1 MRKFTLLSLVLTF
14 ALALS
19 MFLVACNGNTVS
31 EHDHVWDDGTVTTE
45 PTCHSEGLR
54 TYSCTVDG
62 CTQTKTEPIAMT
74 QHNWD
79 EGAVTEPSTCQ
90 SQGTKT
96 YACSNE
102 GCNATKTEKLQKSS
116 HNWDEGVLTKVPDF
130 YTPGEKKYTCQTD
143 GCGETRT
150 ESVGAHA
157 DFLEQFYSSL
167 LDANNW
173 SYGYVADFDATST
186 SFTFEQITQ
195 IDAQSNAW
203 KADGVEISKGYIYSQ
218 KNAAVM
224 YTFKEVVKK
233 GIQANVA
240 ISFVGEDSATVVK
253 AYLFVTHTSGEP
265 TKIELN
271 KNGAKDWTYASE
283 KAYDLAQGDSFTV
296 VFSNKGQGKSGGT
309 FTFTLTAPCNHVW
322 GEAKVVKDAKCEDPG
337 TMQYTCLEC
346 GKTKE
351 EEIDPIGHKW
361 DDGKITKD
369 PTETEEGIKEHTC
382 LNSCGETWE
391 EKIPKLVPSTTEVF
405 ADFAKDF
412 DLESKGK
419 FNGWE
424 IGFATYHWGEDANP
438 ETFEFTAITEKN
450 DKGDAY
456 KNNDP
461 YMEIKGDWAALGGM
475 LAIAYHFDEAQ
486 TININFLLNR
496 AEGNTNGKFSLRWA
510 VKNSSGAIVGNDGK
524 ASFVGD
530 NAANGSLTFQNE
542 LTVNSGDT
550 LFILIN
556 HDDGGD
562 QCTYTYTLA
571 KNSEKAFAEFKKDF
585 HDGDTTNN
593 WEYGS
598 SVYAW
603 NKDQAITI
611 GEESFTY
618 TKGTYN
624 ADTQAWESGDASI
637 KAGSVDIRNNATI
650 VYKFDQDMTV
660 NIYLT
665 FKGEEGKTVHSALR
679 MVIVDNDGKGVKKLE
694 TFGVRSNTKNEW
706 TATFENVQVKAN
718 YKIYIIFFE
727 ESGSDSTT
735 AEFDCK
741 FTSDQAQGGDE
752 PVVPPTDETTVNF
765 KDDFQATL
773 DGEDNGWSV
782 GNVEFNFDANTFVY
796 TKTSKKNDDGDAF
809 VNVDGKPF
817 FEIKGDWAAIG
828 NMAAIAYAFKGTGDV
843 HFKFDITGIGS
854 ATFSVRY
861 AVISAS
867 GTAKKGPEFAG
878 NAAHVT
884 AEADITVEAGDT
896 LYIIIN
902 HENGGDDNQ
911 CKYTYTLTKYFDEPV
926 VPGTPFDG
934 ANLAEDFASTI
945 AGNVSGWTFGTV
957 DYKFDGVETF
967 EFTKIDANAD
977 KTAYV
982 SGENSMNGTGATVKD
997 SMMGIAYTFGSDAK
1011 VDIKFVLTCVGGTK
1025 FSVRWAIKNSAGAII
1040 NGANGKANW
1049 GGDTGDTGNYTLS
1062 QTVDVH
1068 TGETLYILINHENG
1082 EQCTYTYMLTKHSDG
1097 PVVPPTTE
1105 AFADFTRDFD
1115 LESEGKFNGWEIGF
1129 ATYHWG
1135 EDANPE
1141 TFEFTAITEK
1151 NDKGDAYKNND
1162 PYMEIKGD
1170 WAALGGMLAIA
1181 YHFDEAQTININ
1193 FLLNRAEGNTN
1204 GKFSLRWAVKSE
1216 DGTITSSGDGK
1227 ASYVGNN
1234 AANGSLTFQ
1243 NELTVNS
1250 GDTLFILINHDDGG
1264 NQCTFSLELN
1274 AKA

>member
-1 MRKFTLLSLVLTF
+1 MKKFGLLSLVLAIF
-14 ALALS
+14 LAIS
-19 MFLVACNGNTVS
+19 MVFVACNGDTVG
-31 EHDHVWDDGTVTTE
+31 EHDHVWDNGTVTTE

-54 TYSCTVDG
+54 TYSCTVEG

-74 QHNWD
+74 QHKWD
-79 EGAVTEPSTCQ
+79 EGTVTEPSTCQ

-116 HNWDEGVLTKVPDF
+116 HDWDEGVLTKVPDF
-130 YTPGEKKYTCQTD
+130 YTPGEKKYTCLTD

-157 DFLEQFYSSL
+157 DFSEQYYFSL
-167 LDANNW
+167 TDANNW
-173 SYGYVADFDATST
+173 SYGYVAGFDAASASYT
-186 SFTFEQITQ
+186 FTQITQ

-203 KADGVEISKGYIYSQ
+203 KADGVEISKGYVLSQ
-218 KNAAVM
+218 KNAALM
-224 YTFKEVVKK
+224 YTFKEAVEK
-233 GIQANVA
+233 GMQANIA
-240 ISFVGEDSATVVK
+240 ISFVGDESATVVK

-265 TKIELN
+265 TKIDLN
-271 KNGAKDWTYASE
+271 KNGAKDWTYNSE
-283 KAYDLAQGDSFTV
+283 KAYDLTQGDAFAV
-296 VFSNKGQGKSGGT
+296 VFENAGTGKAGGE

-322 GEAKVVKDAKCEDPG
+322 GKATVLEAAKCEDPG
-337 TMQYTCLEC
+337 TTQYTCLEC
-346 GKTKE
+346 GTTKK

-369 PTETEEGIKEHTC
+369 PTETEKGVMTYSC
-382 LNSCGETWE
+382 LNGCGKTKTED
-391 EKIPKLVPSTTEVF
+391 IPMLLPSNFESANFANDF
-405 ADFAKDF
+405 ADVLSGESVAWQVGVVDF
-412 DLESKGK
+412 KS
-419 FNGWE
+419 
-424 IGFATYHWGEDANP
+424 DA
-438 ETFEFTAITEKN
+438 EFTLTPLTTKST
-450 DKGDAY
+450 DAFT
-456 KNNDP
+456 NGDP
-461 YMEIKGDWAALGGM
+461 YMEIKGDWAAINGM
-475 LAIAYHFDEAQ
+475 AGIAYTFGADAKVDLSFSFTANGGSDFAIRWAIKNASGKIVSNDGNASWAGKTSDEGKGGTV
-486 TININFLLNR
+486 TINETIDFH
-496 AEGNTNGKFSLRWA
+496 A
-510 VKNSSGAIVGNDGK
+510 
-524 ASFVGD
+524 
-530 NAANGSLTFQNE
+530 
-542 LTVNSGDT
+542 GDT
-550 LFILIN
+550 IYILIN
-556 HDDGGD
+556 RENASEAN
-562 QCTYTYTLA
+562 QCNYTYTLT
-571 KNSEKAFAEFKKDF
+571 KHSDEPVKAFAEFKKDF

-598 SVYAW
+598 SEYAW
-603 NKDQAITI
+603 SKDQAIVI
-611 GEESFTY
+611 DKESFTY
-618 TKGTYN
+618 TQGTYN
-624 ADTQAWESGDASI
+624 PDTQAWESGDASI
-637 KAGSVDIRNNATI
+637 KAGIVDIKNNATI
-650 VYKFDQDMTV
+650 VYTFGQDMTA
-660 NIYLT
+660 NIHLT
-665 FKGEEGKTVHSALR
+665 FKGEAGKTVHSALR
-679 MVIVDNDGKGVKKLE
+679 IVIVDNEGNGVKKLE
-694 TFGVRSNTKNEW
+694 TFDVGSPTKNEW

-727 ESGSDSTT
+727 ESGSDSTI

-741 FTSDQAQGGDE
+741 FTSDQAQGGEE
-752 PVVPPTDETTVNF
+752 PDVPPTEDTTITFNDEF
-765 KDDFQATL
+765 AATL
-773 DGEDNGWSV
+773 AGEDNGWSV
-782 GNVEFNFDANTFVY
+782 GNVDYKFDPESFEY
-796 TKTSKKNDDGDAF
+796 FKTDKKNDKGEAF
-809 VNVDGKPF
+809 VNVDDKPF
-817 FEIKGDWAAIG
+817 FEMKGDWAAIEAY
-828 NMAAIAYAFKGTGDV
+828 AAIAYKFKGTGDA
-843 HFKFDITGIGS
+843 HFKFDITGIGN

-867 GTAKKGPEFAG
+867 GIAKKGPEFAG

-884 AEADITVEAGDT
+884 AEADITVEAGDI
-896 LYIIIN
+896 LYIIMN
-902 HENGGDDNQ
+902 REGGGNDNQ
-911 CKYTYTLTKYFDEPV
+911 CNYTYTLTKYFDEPV

-945 AGNVSGWTFGTV
+945 EGNNNGWAFGKVNYTFET
-957 DYKFDGVETF
+957 ETF

-982 SGENSMNGTGATVKD
+982 SGGNSMNGTGATVKD